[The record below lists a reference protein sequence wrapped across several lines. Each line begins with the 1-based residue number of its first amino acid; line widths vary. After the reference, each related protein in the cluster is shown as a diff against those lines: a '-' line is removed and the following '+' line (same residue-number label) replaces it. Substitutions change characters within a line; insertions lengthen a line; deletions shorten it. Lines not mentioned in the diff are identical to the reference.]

1 MPLLSI
7 ALSIIDVFII
17 DSILFQKYDRNS
29 VLQIFLKSE
38 GDDISSK
45 YNKKDDREIENC
57 YNIRIMLIFPKN
69 EPE

>member
-1 MPLLSI
+1 MQTYTEN
-7 ALSIIDVFII
+7 FICLRK
-17 DSILFQKYDRNS
+17 LFQKYDRNS

-57 YNIRIMLIFPKN
+57 YMSTDWFEI
-69 EPE
+69 